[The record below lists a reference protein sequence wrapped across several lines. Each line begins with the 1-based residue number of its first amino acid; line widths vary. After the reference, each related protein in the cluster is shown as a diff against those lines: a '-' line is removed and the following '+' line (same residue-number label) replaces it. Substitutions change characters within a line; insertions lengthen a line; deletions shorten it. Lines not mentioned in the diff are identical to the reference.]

1 MKMILY
7 KVINRTSRKEQVFNS
22 EELQRFFAINHDVD
36 YLKEGKRKNE
46 WEDYAT
52 SIVKPKENKILD
64 TILISTLSVALV
76 ILITDLILQ
85 WL

>member
-7 KVINRTSRKEQVFNS
+7 KVINRTLRKEQVFNS
-22 EELQRFFAINHDVD
+22 EELQRFFR
-36 YLKEGKRKNE
+36 KEGKRKNE
-46 WEDYAT
+46 WGDYAI

-76 ILITDLILQ
+76 ILITDIILQ